1 MNTTTTVNPMIWKLR
16 RVAAGMRQQDLAGR
30 AGMATTR
37 YSAIERGELE
47 PTSADVEH
55 IEHVLPPLSAEILK
69 TVVAEVGGAVVDL

>member
-1 MNTTTTVNPMIWKLR
+1 MIWKLR

-37 YSAIERGELE
+37 YSAIERRELE

-55 IEHVLPPLSAEILK
+55 IERVLPPLSAEILK
-69 TVVAEVGGAVVDL
+69 TAVTEAEETLGS